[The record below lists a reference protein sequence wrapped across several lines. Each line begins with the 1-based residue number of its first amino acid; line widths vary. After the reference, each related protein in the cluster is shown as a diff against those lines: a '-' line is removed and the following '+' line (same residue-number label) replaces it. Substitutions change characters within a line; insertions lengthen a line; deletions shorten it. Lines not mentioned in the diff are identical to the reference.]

1 MKYTVKIEGDEYL
14 CPWTVLTLILSL
26 HSIVIVDRLSITKI
40 LFR

>member
-1 MKYTVKIEGDEYL
+1 MKYTVTIEGDEYL